1 MISRKDNLF
10 INPQGIGDLA
20 IPLKYFIYNFITS
33 KKFKND
39 FIIQY
44 ESQKHIIQNFN
55 KSKSEFFFSNIF
67 YKFSIKNLKKILYIK
82 KSLYENIFIDPNINI
97 IKAILIALILNSKKI
112 IYRKFP
118 FYKIFFDQ
126 SPKYSKSERKK
137 YYKLLNKLIL
147 KNNTELNIIKKKS
160 KNIIY
165 GIAPGT
171 GVLEKHKRW
180 PWQYFVDLI
189 NNTKFAPD
197 EVYLFGVEKELLKI
211 ISKKLKFKCKIIN
224 YKNINKSLDKL
235 LSIQFLITNDNGI
248 ANFAT
253 IYGVKCFII
262 SGPSIPYAL
271 KKFDNVSIISKRL
284 KCSPCYETNRYG
296 CGNPSCL
303 IKLKASDVS
312 KQIKII

>member
-112 IYRKFP
+112 IYREFP

-126 SPKYSKSERKK
+126 SPKYSKSERKE

-189 NNTKFAPD
+189 NNTKFPPD
-197 EVYLFGVEKELLKI
+197 EVYLFGVERELLKI

-262 SGPSIPYAL
+262 SGPNIPYAL

-284 KCSPCYETNRYG
+284 KCSPCYEINRYG

-303 IKLKASDVS
+303 IKFKALDVS